1 MKGCSIGLLHFKFQI
16 KKKKKKPKLFGSII
30 KVSVLLKIEKK
41 EYASA
46 TLWLHKS
53 VIAKIIW
60 LFF

>member
-1 MKGCSIGLLHFKFQI
+1 MMKGCSIGLLHFKFQI

-46 TLWLHKS
+46 TL
-53 VIAKIIW
+53 
-60 LFF
+60 